1 MYFPDAYR
9 FIEIKQPDDTLLIK
23 IFSSWRGGYLHG
35 DSWRINS
42 GIIRIEEDGDE
53 AFIHGYSG
61 SVYCINRE
69 NPGSLTS
76 FTSSVLNDL
85 LDKLGDDA
93 RIVDYEYVKE
103 KLNALH
109 P

>member
-1 MYFPDAYR
+1 MYYPDAYR
-9 FIEIKQPDDTLLIK
+9 FIEIKQPDEGILIK
-23 IFSSWRGGYLHG
+23 LFSSWRGGYLHG

-42 GIIRIEEDGDE
+42 GCLRIEEDGDE

-61 SVYCINRE
+61 SIYYIKKDS
-69 NPGSLTS
+69 PGNLTS
-76 FTSSVLNDL
+76 FTSSVLDDL

-103 KLNALH
+103 RLK
-109 P
+109 